1 MDGFDESDSEDVIDD
16 LPAKMKSLKFSE
28 NYKFVYFALLIILKT
43 GLFIFFLYL
52 LICFCLSIVYI
63 LY

>member
-43 GLFIFFLYL
+43 GLFIFF
-52 LICFCLSIVYI
+52 YI
-63 LY
+63 Y